1 MQIYDDQNINLLG
14 HVMISASW
22 QGKTQLSILMAIVH
36 RESVHKDT
44 LVTKSAF
51 SLHSGH
57 CWKVDIVGNCLKYE
71 QMVNQVWGHK
81 KESQICLLFIFYI
94 EH

>member
-22 QGKTQLSILMAIVH
+22 HREKLSIH
-36 RESVHKDT
+36 PESVHKDT